1 MLFRRMQVLREIPRL
16 IKSPCT
22 ILQMKSELFADFS
35 RVVRQPV
42 FLRNVILS
50 NRDYHRY
57 TEDSLTPSKL
67 ALDPIETH
75 SAFLHDAFHYFSPA
89 DVLAL
94 FRHSPKLGVL
104 IGTAIIP
111 FESVYQD
118 FSAQPELY
126 RFAVKGDQLLYTP
139 EGDNYNCYSQPL
151 EARKWLLTSRLVDS
165 STGEVFTVEVV
176 DQRGPFVSISV
187 TRSLLLSPPMRS
199 FVNEGMIVLP
209 QVFRRKLYAQRFVPV
224 KLFRSLYFYGRNITT
239 MKPKDLY
246 AKLRQHSGFLT
257 SETLPSDLAEY
268 LIMVVIALLE
278 HEVGFSGLE
287 RLYYSGFSG
296 LIRHYTIGW
305 LKSHTVD
312 RFRRMVISNYLSLI
326 HEESVLVL
334 PTAIVHVAASHSTY
348 MLTGCD
354 THKADVVVHYLAKLF
369 NYVPQ
374 MIGKAKSAV
383 LGPLPRELQ
392 FECGNGPRLPFS
404 SRQAELAF
412 HSSVLALYPP
422 APVTIVVPPPA
433 PVPCRPLPPRPPSVS
448 DSLLSVSSFCS
459 SAAADPPTPLLPNES
474 VEQLAPDLVL
484 PVVVEPPAVA
494 AVPAAVPAPIA
505 VAPPPAPPL
514 QVPPTA
520 PVGQTASALGL
531 TPLEIV
537 RGWQALFNRTEGI
550 QVADP
555 RDHCDRRHCVEHAV
569 GDDLPGFVC
578 AGGFFNHQPV
588 CHSCDLIASGGASSS
603 ARVYTEQAPKFVYD
617 HFGTRVDYPD
627 AGLYVVYRR
636 KSC

>member
-1 MLFRRMQVLREIPRL
+1 MLYWSRLSKLSFLFGSSNFDQAYGGITSAIASQAIQNNATEHLSAALRDILSNQKYAIPAEKYDLASSLGLAPSRLAYASHSHPIHANFRRMQVLREIPRL

-312 RFRRMVISNYLSLI
+312 RFRRMV
-326 HEESVLVL
+326 
-334 PTAIVHVAASHSTY
+334 
-348 MLTGCD
+348 
-354 THKADVVVHYLAKLF
+354 
-369 NYVPQ
+369 
-374 MIGKAKSAV
+374 
-383 LGPLPRELQ
+383 
-392 FECGNGPRLPFS
+392 
-404 SRQAELAF
+404 
-412 HSSVLALYPP
+412 
-422 APVTIVVPPPA
+422 
-433 PVPCRPLPPRPPSVS
+433 
-448 DSLLSVSSFCS
+448 
-459 SAAADPPTPLLPNES
+459 
-474 VEQLAPDLVL
+474 
-484 PVVVEPPAVA
+484 
-494 AVPAAVPAPIA
+494 
-505 VAPPPAPPL
+505 
-514 QVPPTA
+514 
-520 PVGQTASALGL
+520 
-531 TPLEIV
+531 
-537 RGWQALFNRTEGI
+537 
-550 QVADP
+550 
-555 RDHCDRRHCVEHAV
+555 
-569 GDDLPGFVC
+569 
-578 AGGFFNHQPV
+578 
-588 CHSCDLIASGGASSS
+588 
-603 ARVYTEQAPKFVYD
+603 
-617 HFGTRVDYPD
+617 
-627 AGLYVVYRR
+627 
-636 KSC
+636 